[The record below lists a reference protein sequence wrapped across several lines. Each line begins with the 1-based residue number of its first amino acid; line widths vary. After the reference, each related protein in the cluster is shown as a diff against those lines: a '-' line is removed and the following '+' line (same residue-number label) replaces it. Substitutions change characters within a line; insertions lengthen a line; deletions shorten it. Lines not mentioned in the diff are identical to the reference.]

1 MQELCF
7 LYAVFV
13 PEPFQLAHLVFQ
25 LPAAS
30 AVFQAVDAFLL
41 LLLDPRIN
49 LLIGNV
55 EFLGGGVVVQAA
67 SDAVRY
73 DGYAFF
79 ECRLSAFCHDGLTSR
94 AGGFE
99 LLVIIILHNP
109 DLQLTTGANPVFLA
123 DGPLRFA
130 TGKAIANSRFLEFG
144 RVSSPSPVGEGL
156 RSATLIVAKPSTEE
170 LGRDTGRLRQG
181 LDASFS
187 TVVSL
192 NEVNLYFCRYPFFVH
207 KMPPIR

>member
-1 MQELCF
+1 MDFYIQLMLDF
-7 LYAVFV
+7 QGIRDVFRMR
-13 PEPFQLAHLVFQ
+13 
-25 LPAAS
+25 S
-30 AVFQAVDAFLL
+30 
-41 LLLDPRIN
+41 
-49 LLIGNV
+49 
-55 EFLGGGVVVQAA
+55 
-67 SDAVRY
+67 
-73 DGYAFF
+73 
-79 ECRLSAFCHDGLTSR
+79 LSYYT
-94 AGGFE
+94 
-99 LLVIIILHNP
+99 HNP
-109 DLQLTTGANPVFLA
+109 DLQLTAGANPVFLA